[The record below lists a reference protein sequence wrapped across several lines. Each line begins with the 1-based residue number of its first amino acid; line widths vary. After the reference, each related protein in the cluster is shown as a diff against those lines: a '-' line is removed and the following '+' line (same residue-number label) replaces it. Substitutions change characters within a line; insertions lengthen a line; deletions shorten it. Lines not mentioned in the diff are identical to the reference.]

1 MLSVHFVVSVSAAW
15 CLPSYVLLD
24 PEEFTEIRTES
35 LARSWK
41 WSCSD
46 DSVVDWD
53 PDRWTCGLRGLRP
66 GTATIT
72 VRYTM
77 DNGLS
82 PSYEVTETCTVIV
95 KDPTV
100 SDEETPSKLRP
111 LISYGKVGDDVSGII
126 DGAKGF
132 NYGFLPVRYNG
143 LWGLANADMKLIVP
157 FQYEDNVIE
166 EQETYSNSYCAVDD
180 LGRMA
185 VRVDGRDYIIDWRGN
200 VIYAASGAGKIIHA
214 YLHEGY
220 FLVRRYYDLNHLDK
234 YEGEYYDF
242 SGKEITQ
249 AQAVALQGEVE
260 AELARL
266 DEAHGDLYS
275 SSGYTYR
282 LPTSD
287 EVVLRLNNP
296 GYADKVDNRYGARD
310 VREGLLVLPLKG
322 GMYGAIDVTGLIGTE
337 GEIDEETMFEHTVIP
352 FEYDYLHDSSE
363 GWISYQKGS
372 EFGIMENPIAPPDK
386 SQIVPVPD
394 PAEIKR
400 VAVSGGTVEARI
412 DCSERS
418 FTAYCAFYQA
428 DGTMLGV
435 EKAELSEGEDTG
447 VAFAVSGGAS
457 TAKIFV
463 LDERLEPQCAAKEVR
478 L

>member
-1 MLSVHFVVSVSAAW
+1 MKKRSKSSLCLLLSLAMLSVHFVVSVSAAW

-200 VIYAASGAGKIIHA
+200 AIYAASGAGKIIHA

-266 DEAHGDLYS
+266 DEAHGI
-275 SSGYTYR
+275 YT
-282 LPTSD
+282 PQ
-287 EVVLRLNNP
+287 VVIR
-296 GYADKVDNRYGARD
+296 
-310 VREGLLVLPLKG
+310 
-322 GMYGAIDVTGLIGTE
+322 I
-337 GEIDEETMFEHTVIP
+337 
-352 FEYDYLHDSSE
+352 DYLHL
-363 GWISYQKGS
+363 
-372 EFGIMENPIAPPDK
+372 M
-386 SQIVPVPD
+386 
-394 PAEIKR
+394 
-400 VAVSGGTVEARI
+400 
-412 DCSERS
+412 RS
-418 FTAYCAFYQA
+418 FCVSTIPDMPIRSTIATAPEMSVRASWSY
-428 DGTMLGV
+428 LS
-435 EKAELSEGEDTG
+435 KAGCTVLSM
-447 VAFAVSGGAS
+447 
-457 TAKIFV
+457 
-463 LDERLEPQCAAKEVR
+463 
-478 L
+478 